1 MIYRNCIV
9 RGGFVMSKDLS
20 NDVLGAIKR
29 KTGKNISTNSVT
41 KIANTVQPD
50 SLENEDELRRLVKS
64 VANMA
69 KVKMSDAQFEHIVKT
84 IKSSGMKTS
93 NIEALMKILIK

>member
-1 MIYRNCIV
+1 MICGIRIV
-9 RGGFVMSKDLS
+9 GGGFDMSNDLSKDALS
-20 NDVLGAIKR
+20 AIKR
-29 KTGKNISTNSVT
+29 KTGKNITTNSVS
-41 KIANTVQPD
+41 KIASTVQPD

-64 VANMA
+64 IANMA
-69 KVKMSDAQFEHIVKT
+69 KIKMNDAQFEHIVKT